1 MFIELADH
9 LRCPADHD
17 EAFLVLLPDAMDGRS
32 VVAGHLGCPVCGRTF
47 RVERGELNIDGGTVP
62 RSAAE
67 AEAPGAFEASALEA
81 SAMVA
86 LAGINGPG
94 GYVVLVGAPAAA
106 WREVVALNPGI
117 GIVAVN
123 PGPEVVDAVGVS
135 VLRGGMLPL
144 KAHSMRGVVLG
155 PGYGSDAHWVGEAA
169 RVTLPGLRIVGEGP
183 APSADTIDLMASADG
198 VWVGTRR
205 R

>member
-17 EAFLVLLPDAMDGRS
+17 EAFLVLLPDAMNGRS

-47 RVERGELNIDGGTVP
+47 RVERGELNIDGATVP
-62 RSAAE
+62 TAAAE
-67 AEAPGAFEASALEA
+67 PPGAVESSALEA

-94 GYVVLVGAPAAA
+94 GYFVLVGAPAAA

-123 PGPEVVDAVGVS
+123 PGPEVVDAPGVS

-144 KAHSMRGVVLG
+144 KRHSMRGVVLG
-155 PGYGSDAHWVGEAA
+155 PGYGSDAQWVGEAA
-169 RVTLPGLRIVGEGP
+169 RVTLPGLRIVGEGS

>member
-32 VVAGHLGCPVCGRTF
+32 VVAGQLGCPVCGRTF
-47 RVERGELNIDGGTVP
+47 RVERGELNVDGAVEP
-62 RSAAE
+62 AAAT
-67 AEAPGAFEASALEA
+67 AEAPGAPAASALGA
-81 SAMVA
+81 PAMIA

-94 GYVVLVGAPAAA
+94 GYIVLVGAPAAA
-106 WREVVALNPGI
+106 WREVVALIPGV

-123 PGPEVVDAVGVS
+123 PGAEVVDAPGVS

-155 PGYGSDAHWVGEAA
+155 PGYGGDAHWVGEAA